1 VSTLSDSFLSKY
13 AEFEQEDRGHGA
25 NLRIKCGKDTSSV
38 DETLLHT
45 LGANVSV
52 RLDDRRSCL
61 RFSLVFTR
69 GLVWCLREVEVG
81 DYEKFRSN
89 SVYPL
94 TKLN

>member
-38 DETLLHT
+38 DEALLHT
-45 LGANVSV
+45 LGSNVSV

-69 GLVWCLREVEVG
+69 GFG
-81 DYEKFRSN
+81 
-89 SVYPL
+89 
-94 TKLN
+94 